1 MLVNDRLTTISVSKE
16 KIDELEGLLANFSAQ
31 SNTNWALLIS
41 GTGHLVIQRG
51 FVYSFDVL
59 SISALACGVF
69 NSTQELARLVGEKR
83 FKEFLQEGKAI
94 SLYYISVSEEA
105 MDKIGKAAQA
115 KAGDFMKTKKDAPA
129 EEKPEVK
136 K

>member
-1 MLVNDRLTTISVSKE
+1 VNDRLTTISVSKE

-94 SLYYISVSEEA
+94 SLYYISVSEDFILVSMFDDRTIPGVVKVASEEFSRN
-105 MDKIGKAAQA
+105 AQ
-115 KAGDFMKTKKDAPA
+115 K
-129 EEKPEVK
+129 VLR
-136 K
+136 